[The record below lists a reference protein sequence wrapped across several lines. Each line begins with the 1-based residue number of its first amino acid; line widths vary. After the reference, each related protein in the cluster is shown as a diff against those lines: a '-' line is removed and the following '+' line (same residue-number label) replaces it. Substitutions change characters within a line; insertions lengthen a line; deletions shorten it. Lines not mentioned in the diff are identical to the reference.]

1 MSSRREFLFQLA
13 GVSLSSQALKKF
25 VDPLPIPARAVPTRG
40 RTHYRIPL
48 REFQAKVHRD
58 LPPTTFWGYGG
69 TSPGPIFEVRS
80 GEAITVEWVNQLPS
94 KHLFPVD
101 HTLHGAEESNPDVRN
116 VVHLHGGKVPPDSD
130 GDPERWF
137 VPGQSKLCH
146 YPNRQD
152 AATLFYHDH
161 TMGITRLNAAAGLFG
176 MYLIRDAVE
185 GSLHLPEGKFEIPL
199 ILYDR
204 LFGIDG
210 QLQYPVSPDHH
221 HPWTSEFFGN
231 SILINGKLFPQLEV
245 EPRQYRFRILNSSNS
260 GFYTLSFSKDNLNL
274 IPGSEAFQMIGS
286 DQGLLAAPVSMKSL
300 ALAPAERA
308 DVVMDFSGYAGQSLY
323 LKHAAAPV
331 MQVRVSSAKPVDSP
345 RLPAQL
351 RGINRMPE
359 SAAVKTRELTLVDYK
374 DSRGRAT
381 SMLLNGMHYSMPV
394 TETPVLNT
402 TEIWTL
408 INLTDDTHPIHLH
421 LVRFQI
427 LDRRRF
433 DVIGYKETG
442 RLSYTGPA
450 VAPEAHEMGWKDTV
464 RADVLLVTRI
474 IVRFEGY
481 TGRYVWHCHVLEHE
495 DNEMMRPYEV
505 IAPGPAHPSAQA
517 PVRSGPANTGQAGG
531 LPQQTG

>member
-1 MSSRREFLFQLA
+1 MNSGMNSRRDFLFQLA

-25 VDPLPIPARAVPTRG
+25 VDPLPLPARALPAKG
-40 RTHYRIPL
+40 RTHYRIAM
-48 REFQAKVHRD
+48 REFKAKVHRD

-69 TSPGPIFEVRS
+69 TSPGPIFDVRS
-80 GEAITVEWVNQLPS
+80 GEAISVEWVNELPL
-94 KHLFPVD
+94 KHLFPID
-101 HTLHGAEESNPDVRN
+101 HTLHGAEQSNPDVRN
-116 VVHLHGGKVPPDSD
+116 VVHLHGGKVAPDSD
-130 GDPERWF
+130 GDPERWI

-161 TMGITRLNAAAGLFG
+161 AMGITRLNAAAGLFG
-176 MYLIRDAVE
+176 MYLIRDAAE
-185 GSLHLPEGKFEIPL
+185 EALHLPEGEFEIPL
-199 ILYDR
+199 IIYDR

-210 QLQYPVSPDHH
+210 QLQYPVSADHH

-231 SILINGKLFPQLEV
+231 SVLVNGKIFPYLEV

-274 IPGSEAFQMIGS
+274 IPGSEPFDMIGS
-286 DQGLLAAPVSMKSL
+286 DQGLLSAPVSMRALSL
-300 ALAPAERA
+300 TPAERA
-308 DVVMDFSGYAGQSLY
+308 DVVMDFSAYAGQSLY

-331 MQVRVSSAKPVDSP
+331 MQIRVAANKTVEPA

-351 RGINRMPE
+351 RRINRTPE

-374 DSRGRAT
+374 DERGRAT

-394 TETPVLNT
+394 TETPTLNT

-433 DVIGYKETG
+433 DVTGYKETG
-442 RLSYTGPA
+442 KLKYTGPP
-450 VAPEAHEMGWKDTV
+450 VPPEAYEAGWKDTV

-481 TGRYVWHCHVLEHE
+481 AGRYVWHCHVLEHE

-505 IAPGPAHPSAQA
+505 VTANPPQSSTLE
-517 PVRSGPANTGQAGG
+517 PVRSKPG
-531 LPQQTG
+531 L